1 MTSSDIVIRKFRSI
15 VAVMLVLGTATACNP
30 YQCLYQTRFISTAP
44 DASANAAGTF
54 TGWVSLR
61 DYSDGEPTPVSV
73 GWNIQVTGAPA
84 PITTLTLRDKRVPA
98 TVIATLDLSQ
108 SGVAA
113 SASAPLTTRA
123 ERDRVFEV
131 LSSGNA
137 VLVAETSS
145 GSVQIPLVVSAREDW
160 HHGNCS

>member
-1 MTSSDIVIRKFRSI
+1 MIRKFPSI
-15 VAVMLVLGTATACNP
+15 LAVVLVLGTATGCNP
-30 YQCLYQTRFISTAP
+30 YQCLYQTRFISTSP
-44 DASANAAGTF
+44 DPAANAAGTF
-54 TGWVSLR
+54 TGWVNLR
-61 DYSDGEPTPVSV
+61 DYTDGEPIPVSV
-73 GWNIQVTGAPA
+73 GWNVQVTGSPS
-84 PITTLTLRDKRVPA
+84 PITTLTLRDKRSPA
-98 TVIATLDLSQ
+98 TVIATLNLSQ

-113 SASAPLTTRA
+113 SASAPITTRA

-145 GSVQIPLVVSAREDW
+145 GSVQVPLVVSAREDW